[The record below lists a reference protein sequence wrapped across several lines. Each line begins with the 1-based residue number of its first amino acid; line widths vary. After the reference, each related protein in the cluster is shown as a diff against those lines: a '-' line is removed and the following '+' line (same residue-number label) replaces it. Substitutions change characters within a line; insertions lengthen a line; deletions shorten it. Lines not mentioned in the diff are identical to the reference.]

1 LNWGRNLKTLIEET
15 LAGNFSQLGELGA
28 SVSIWKDGRELIS
41 LAGGFIDRQK
51 TQPWTDR
58 TPILVYSA
66 TKGPAAACVL
76 HCLESAGMNLLTR
89 VAEVWPEFAQAG
101 KEQITMGGLL
111 SHQAGL
117 SAMTEELFIFDY
129 PAVTSALAR
138 QAPLWPLGTGHGYH
152 PRTYGFLLD
161 EIVRRL
167 CGIPLGEY
175 WDRIF
180 RQPMEL
186 EFWIGLPT
194 EHLSKVATIFPPRHS
209 PIAGSDPFSRA
220 FADPDSLTFKS
231 FCSPRGLPSVA
242 SMNSSEAR
250 MAAFPAFG
258 GIGTASALGKFY
270 AMLANGGEIDGNRFF
285 QPETLDWMIRPLVS
299 GLDKIFQIET
309 SFSAGFM
316 KDPCRRGTFGLGF
329 QAFGHPGAGGSLAF
343 ADPEH
348 RWAFAY
354 VMNQMESG
362 VLPNER
368 ALRLVKAASGQS
380 GPTR

>member
-1 LNWGRNLKTLIEET
+1 MKTLIEDI
-15 LAGNFSQLGELGA
+15 LAGNFFEREELGA
-28 SVSIWKDGRELIS
+28 SVSIWKDGHELLS
-41 LAGGFIDRQK
+41 LSGGFKDRQK
-51 TQPWTDR
+51 TEPWTAK

-76 HCLESAGMNLLTR
+76 HCLESFGMDLDTR

-101 KEQITMGGLL
+101 KERITVGALL

-117 SAMTEELFIFDY
+117 SAMTEDVFIFDHS
-129 PAVTSALAR
+129 AVTAALAR
-138 QAPLWPLGTGHGYH
+138 QAPLWQPGTGHGYH

-167 CGIPLGEY
+167 GGIPLGEY
-175 WDRIF
+175 WDRVF
-180 RQPMEL
+180 RKPMEL
-186 EFWIGLPT
+186 DFWIGLSAGQLPR
-194 EHLSKVATIFPPRHS
+194 VATIFSPRHS
-209 PIAGSDPFSRA
+209 PLTSDNPFSRA

-250 MAAFPAFG
+250 MASFPAFG

-270 AMLANGGEIDGNRFF
+270 AMLANGGEIEGLRYF
-285 QPETLDWMIRPLVS
+285 QPETIDWMIKPIVS
-299 GLDKIFQIET
+299 GPDRIFQIET

-316 KDPCRRGTFGLGF
+316 KDPSKRGTFGNSL

-348 RWAFAY
+348 HWSFAY

-362 VLPNER
+362 VLPNEK
-368 ALRLVKAASGQS
+368 ALRLVEAASGEF
-380 GPTR
+380 